1 MYIIKRKRK
10 QKGQSKM
17 DKPETLTTLDTQD
30 TQGEGNKNT
39 KTQHRKLKKKKHGP
53 YQKQCICFLFIAVG
67 KTTPAT
73 NKPTSPPTTAGS
85 ETTSDTSPT
94 TQTATQPSTKQRQP
108 NKTTRL
114 LELMITPHA
123 LPHPTITPYSNET
136 AKASENNN
144 GSGRYTSFV
153 TKKTKKTTSGLK
165 ISESN
170 EIYYN
175 SI

>member
-1 MYIIKRKRK
+1 
-10 QKGQSKM
+10 M
-17 DKPETLTTLDTQD
+17 DKPETLATLGTPD

-39 KTQHRKLKKKKHGP
+39 KTQHRNLKKKKKEHGP
-53 YQKQCICFLFIAVG
+53 HHKQCICFLFIAVG

-73 NKPTSPPTTAGS
+73 NEPTSPPTTAGS
-85 ETTSDTSPT
+85 VTTSDTSPT
-94 TQTATQPSTKQRQP
+94 TQTATQLSTKQRQP

-114 LELMITPHA
+114 LELMITTRD

-136 AKASENNN
+136 TKASENNN

-165 ISESN
+165 ISGSN
-170 EIYYN
+170 EIY
-175 SI
+175 

>member
-1 MYIIKRKRK
+1 LIILDSFFYNLSDFLNFK
-10 QKGQSKM
+10 Q
-17 DKPETLTTLDTQD
+17 
-30 TQGEGNKNT
+30 
-39 KTQHRKLKKKKHGP
+39 
-53 YQKQCICFLFIAVG
+53 
-67 KTTPAT
+67 T
-73 NKPTSPPTTAGS
+73 NRTES